1 MILFMIVIQILILEF
16 IYNRYIPV
24 RGVQCFN
31 TLNADAIIVD
41 VRDYH
46 QSYKDPLRTAIN
58 IPIAYLKRNYHEI
71 SSSKVYVVAS
81 DHLEKNMSIRF
92 LRKKGFEVLG
102 YTLTD
107 CRCNPDRKEKQQHRK
122 ENIYGMQ

>member
-1 MILFMIVIQILILEF
+1 MILFMIVIQILIFEF

-24 RGVQCFN
+24 RGVQCIK

-41 VRDYH
+41 VRDYN
-46 QSYKDPLRTAIN
+46 QSYKDPFRTAIN

-81 DHLEKNMSIRF
+81 DNLEKNMSIRF

-107 CRCNPDRKEKQQHRK
+107 CNPDKKQKHQHRK
-122 ENIYGMQ
+122 GNIYGIQ